1 MEAVFLICY
10 SKIRKQNTPHFKGIK
25 GKSSAENSAEKENNM
40 KNILT
45 AVIAMAVIIAVRI
58 ILSLTVSEQV
68 AAVFSETSIGALI
81 LYFVL
86 QTGKAK

>member
-1 MEAVFLICY
+1 
-10 SKIRKQNTPHFKGIK
+10 
-25 GKSSAENSAEKENNM
+25 M